1 MSQNNIDLLLIKLD
15 EKSLAYDLVN
25 MLKETPKDDW
35 RQVLEQK
42 LTEVYQKKKKEIID
56 AQDS

>member
-1 MSQNNIDLLLIKLD
+1 MPQNNIDLLLNKLD
-15 EKSLAYDLVN
+15 KKSLAYDLVN

-42 LTEVYQKKKKEIID
+42 LTEVFQKKKKEMID
-56 AQDS
+56 AQNH